1 MYISGICIK
10 GFKKYLDYNVKF
22 KKHLNILIGENEAGK
37 STILDAIEVVLN
49 QKYFFNNQNGN
60 AVFFSK
66 ENIKKFNDSKNI
78 ESLPKIELEV
88 FFGNQGII
96 TPEMGR
102 FRGEHNFYA
111 KNLFGIHFEYKFN
124 ESFSDL
130 FENFETKPIIPIDY
144 YKAEWRTFS
153 GATYNRKLNPL
164 KSLMI
169 DNSISRYGVYDNF
182 AKDLYE
188 TTYSE
193 SKRSSISYDFRVAIK
208 EFLADKSKDL
218 VLDSEQNFSISEEK
232 ANIKS
237 LLTVEHKGV
246 VLQQKG
252 KGMENILKTQQALK
266 NSQSKLL
273 LIEEPENHLSPMNLR
288 KLIGDIS
295 TENSA
300 SQIILATHD
309 SLIVNRLG
317 LDKLIWLERVR
328 PSSFENL
335 DDATIDYFSKIDH
348 TNVLQFILADKV
360 ILVEGAAEYILVDK
374 LFKAY
379 NNTSGGSGGLDDYKI
394 EVISCGGITYKHYLD
409 VAKDLNKPILVLTDN
424 DGKQDRI
431 EMVKVANDKYETSS
445 KTIRIELEKDV
456 NNFTFEVSLFNKN
469 KETFKNLAAAN
480 ASTTYNDKEY
490 DRNLAFMLNNKT
502 KAAMRIEKEI
512 NTNDLI
518 CPDYISRGFEWLK
531 NF

>member
-78 ESLPKIELEV
+78 DSLPKIELEI
-88 FFGNQGII
+88 FLGNQGNI

-193 SKRSSISYDFRVAIK
+193 NKRSSISYDFRVAIK
-208 EFLADKSKDL
+208 GFLDDKSKDL
-218 VLDSEQNFSISEEK
+218 VLDNEQNFSISEEK

-295 TENSA
+295 TENSD
-300 SQIILATHD
+300 SQIILATHE

-317 LDKLIWLERVR
+317 LDKLIWLERVK

-360 ILVEGAAEYILVDK
+360 ILVEGAAEYILIDK
-374 LFKAY
+374 LFNAY
-379 NNTSGGSGGLDDYKI
+379 NNTSGGLDDHKI
-394 EVISCGGITYKHYLD
+394 EIISCGGITYERYLD

-424 DGKQDRI
+424 DRKQDRI
-431 EMVKVANDKYETSS
+431 DKVKVTNEKYEASR

-469 KETFKNLAAAN
+469 REILKNLARAN
-480 ASTTYNDKEY
+480 ASTIYNDKEY

-512 NTNDLI
+512 KTNDLI